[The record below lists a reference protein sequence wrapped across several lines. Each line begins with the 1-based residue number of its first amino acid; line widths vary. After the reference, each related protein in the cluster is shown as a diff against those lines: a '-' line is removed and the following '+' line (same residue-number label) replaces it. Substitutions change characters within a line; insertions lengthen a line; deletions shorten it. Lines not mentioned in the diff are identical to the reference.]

1 MIYPKK
7 QVDVLLMAKTAVRDG
22 KKRKHSHLDL
32 QEFYD
37 PSVVKNL
44 ESEGA
49 SDTPKNDKSKA
60 KHSKSKREKKS
71 KLGDKDNRKKKR
83 KVCSDDGSQHVVK
96 SLSAP
101 NNDLDKNETV
111 VGLVKPG
118 GSCEDS
124 LGITTPESSSETAPH
139 VTTPT
144 SYTYSD
150 VLQLEHA
157 VTKLLESYE
166 CIVKLSPTF
175 TVYQRTLQNKD
186 KLDVQLL
193 APMQRY
199 KLKLAAELKS
209 LSFLEKPVLFKDITD
224 YSSNFEVGDPSP
236 VLGGLTKRDL
246 KHLAKKENIPEPD
259 GTDVSDTNSDTVVRE
274 LTYEGEWPPPLP
286 EIKDPVLK
294 ARVFVHK
301 STVTNKVYIN
311 EEEAVNTHNERL
323 EFLGDTF
330 LNTIMTYII
339 YKQLPTFNEGQL
351 STLRTRL
358 VSNNTLKEW
367 SILYKL
373 DQILRTDFKPMTNGT
388 GPVGKQKIKADVFEA
403 YIGALIEEDPEK
415 NIHVVKDWL
424 RKLAQ
429 PIIKEF
435 LEEIGP
441 SYKIEDVNA
450 KRRLYSLI
458 GYAALNLHYEVV
470 RRQQK
475 DGDMAVV
482 ACKIGDGTVLG
493 TGEGRTVKLAGIRA
507 AEDVLGKKDLIEKYA
522 NIRASIPRCQSA
534 VRPENSHGRKLNVRR
549 DQTPK

>member
-1 MIYPKK
+1 
-7 QVDVLLMAKTAVRDG
+7 MAKTAIRDG
-22 KKRKHSHLDL
+22 KKRKRNHLDL

-44 ESEGA
+44 EPENA
-49 SDTPKNDKSKA
+49 SDTPKDNKGKTKPS
-60 KHSKSKREKKS
+60 KHSKSKKEKKS
-71 KLGDKDNRKKKR
+71 KSGDKDNRKKKR
-83 KVCSDDGSQHVVK
+83 KVCSDDDSQHVVK
-96 SLSAP
+96 SLPTP
-101 NNDLDKNETV
+101 NNDLDKNETAAWSV
-111 VGLVKPG
+111 NPG
-118 GSCEDS
+118 DLFEDS
-124 LGITTPESSSETAPH
+124 LGIATPGISSETTPLT
-139 VTTPT
+139 TTPT

-166 CIVKLSPTF
+166 CIVRLSPTF
-175 TVYQRTLQNKD
+175 TIYQRTLQNKE

-209 LSFLEKPVLFKDITD
+209 LSLLGKPVLFKDITD
-224 YSSNFEVGDPSP
+224 YSSNFEVDDLSP
-236 VLGGLTKRDL
+236 VLGELTKRDL
-246 KHLAKKENIPEPD
+246 KHLAKRENTPEPD
-259 GTDVSDTNSDTVVRE
+259 ETDVSDTNSDTAAKE

-294 ARVFVHK
+294 ARAFVHK

-339 YKQLPTFNEGQL
+339 YKRFPTFNEGQL

-373 DQILRTDFKPMTNGT
+373 DQILRTDFKPMTDGN

-415 NIHVVKDWL
+415 NIHVVKSWL
-424 RKLAQ
+424 TKLAQ

-435 LEEIGP
+435 VEEVGP
-441 SYKIEDVNA
+441 SNKIEDVNA

-458 GYAALNLHYEVV
+458 GYAALNLHYEVI
-470 RRQQK
+470 RRPQK
-475 DGDMAVV
+475 NGDMAVV

-493 TGEGRTVKLAGIRA
+493 IGEGRTVKLAGIRA

-534 VRPENSHGRKLNVRR
+534 VKPENSHGKKVHVRQ